1 MQNTLKNIIKKKYY
15 TFIIILISVTS
26 FIYFSDAQDNKKK
39 LYRYVENNAFGFGE
53 KLEYKV
59 GYKFIT
65 AGTAYFNILPEPVMR
80 DGRKCYDIRF
90 QVKSLESLDWLYRV
104 RDQYRTVIDV
114 AGIFPWEFEQ
124 RIREGNYKRDSK
136 AYFDHENLIVKK
148 GDKTIKIPEYV
159 HDIVSAF
166 FYVRTLNIGSF
177 SKDTIFYLPNFVDD
191 TTYTLG
197 VKIRGKDIVS
207 VDAGKFKC
215 VVVEPLITQGGL
227 FKSEGTILIW
237 LSDDDRKIPVKVA
250 TKIPIGY
257 IEAKLTA
264 YSGLRGAL
272 NSKIK

>member
-1 MQNTLKNIIKKKYY
+1 
-15 TFIIILISVTS
+15 
-26 FIYFSDAQDNKKK
+26 
-39 LYRYVENNAFGFGE
+39 
-53 KLEYKV
+53 V

-65 AGTAYFNILPEPVMR
+65 AGTGAFRILPDPILR

-104 RDQYRTVIDV
+104 RDEYRTVIDV

-124 RIREGNYKRDSK
+124 KIREGSYKRDAK
-136 AYFDHENLIVKK
+136 AYFDHENLIAKRDEK
-148 GDKTIKIPEYV
+148 IIKIPEYV

-177 SKDTIFYLPNFVDD
+177 PKDTIFYLPNFVDD

-197 VKIRGKDIVS
+197 VKIRGKEIVS

-227 FKSEGTILIW
+227 FKSEGTVLIW
-237 LSDDDRKIPVKVA
+237 LSDDERKIPVKVA